1 MTKRQR
7 GRLYASKNKPKSPI
21 TVTHD
26 SPSFLRVHAVVI
38 ISACETISDFA
49 RKKQRSLCILN
60 VNGCVTNVTLRQPA
74 SSGAK
79 VTTAWD
85 HWFDHQ
91 RQVGGG
97 LIASGHVVL
106 MAASFMNVVF
116 DRLPQD
122 DDEAAS
128 MRNQQY
134 YQNGRSHPID
144 NIHGLPQNMLT
155 NGNSGIV
162 SMLCC

>member
-1 MTKRQR
+1 MTKRPR

-79 VTTAWD
+79 V
-85 HWFDHQ
+85 
-91 RQVGGG
+91 GGG